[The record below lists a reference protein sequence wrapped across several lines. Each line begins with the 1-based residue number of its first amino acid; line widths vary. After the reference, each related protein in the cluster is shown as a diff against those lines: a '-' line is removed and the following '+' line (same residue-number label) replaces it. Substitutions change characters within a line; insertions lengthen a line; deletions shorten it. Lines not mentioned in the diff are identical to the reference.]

1 MFKILDY
8 ILNSNNN
15 KGNKMQQNKKG
26 VSDSAYQHLQEAD
39 TNGDGY
45 VSSEELKMYLE
56 FKRRELE
63 DADAQRDAMRKM
75 TWFALWG
82 MLLYPATIVIASFLD
97 VDDAATIIGNIAP
110 TYFVAIS
117 ALVAAFFGAN
127 AYSSAKKT
135 DAAPLPPMQPM
146 PLRPRSEPTPAPE
159 APTPPIVEDLPADAP
174 TETINTIEGKPTRKK
189 PNF

>member
-1 MFKILDY
+1 MAEI
-8 ILNSNNN
+8 
-15 KGNKMQQNKKG
+15 KKG
-26 VSDSAYQHLQEAD
+26 VSDNAYPYLQEAD

-45 VSSEELKMYLE
+45 VSSQELSMYLE

-63 DADAQRDAMRKM
+63 DQDAQRDAMRKM

-82 MLLYPATIVIASFLD
+82 MLLYPVTIVIASWLD

-127 AYSSAKKT
+127 AYSASKKSEAP
-135 DAAPLPPMQPM
+135 AAPPMQPM
-146 PLRPRSEPTPAPE
+146 ALRPQAPKSEPTPPAPPAPPSVEEYSEPE
-159 APTPPIVEDLPADAP
+159 APSRAT
-174 TETINTIEGKPTRKK
+174 PTRKIT
-189 PNF
+189 